1 MESIEREFRYF
12 RITEPADKKDALII
26 YGGKDISRLER
37 SLRDEEGEDEYKVL
51 KNKLNKYYLPKKNKH
66 HARYLFLKMKPF
78 KDEYTVTYVM
88 RLREKAHE
96 CEFEATCDERI
107 LEHCIQTITNQDL
120 IKRAIS
126 KGWNLDK
133 FVEEAGQ
140 MEDTCLQMK
149 DMKGDPRNIGTF
161 SANKIQSNRSSY
173 KAHDF
178 EEDCGYCGF
187 DHGEGRKCPAYG
199 KQCRN
204 CEKYNHFASVCRTE
218 KKKQQYRA
226 GNFRRGERSV
236 KKTTED
242 KIETDSNTDVSD
254 YDEDEDYFGETIQH
268 IMKIRKVKTIQG
280 VRDIEKTVTVRIDD
294 VDVRVEP
301 DSGADVNV
309 MDENQFVK
317 FQSKTYGSPVLEKS
331 KIKLSTLQN
340 SLPIKG
346 EFTTIIRNKTCGT
359 EAKFVVVKGK
369 INSPPLISKS
379 TLIELGMI
387 QIRTDGSFVKKN
399 KLRIPDSGPTFNS
412 EKHNQVTPG
421 RQIAN
426 KEVNLLRKHSKKTQQ
441 ISKVKR
447 KIHIQIR
454 SRRFIEDITQT

>member
-1 MESIEREFRYF
+1 
-12 RITEPADKKDALII
+12 
-26 YGGKDISRLER
+26 
-37 SLRDEEGEDEYKVL
+37 
-51 KNKLNKYYLPKKNKH
+51 
-66 HARYLFLKMKPF
+66 
-78 KDEYTVTYVM
+78 
-88 RLREKAHE
+88 
-96 CEFEATCDERI
+96 
-107 LEHCIQTITNQDL
+107 
-120 IKRAIS
+120 
-126 KGWNLDK
+126 
-133 FVEEAGQ
+133 

-149 DMKGDPRNIGTF
+149 DMKGDPRDIGTF

-340 SLPIKG
+340 SLSIKG
-346 EFTTIIRNKTCGT
+346 EFKTTIRNKTCGT
-359 EAKFVVVKGK
+359 ETKFIVVKGK

-379 TLIELGMI
+379 TLMELGMLE
-387 QIRTDGSFVKKN
+387 IRTDVFVKKN
-399 KLRIPDSGPTFNS
+399 QLRIPDNRPPFNS
-412 EKHNQVTPG
+412 KKLAIDKGFKHYQVTPG

-426 KEVNLLRKHSKKTQQ
+426 KEVNLFRKPINKTQQ
-441 ISKVKR
+441 ITKLKKKNTKTAKQEINRRYHSNLYEEIDKR
-447 KIHIQIR
+447 DRQCKEKIKGYAENRNRKMKKMGPPQDMRGRGQWTYKIMGPPQD
-454 SRRFIEDITQT
+454 RRGRGRIKRTLEKSGNQD

>member
-1 MESIEREFRYF
+1 MESIEREFRYSG
-12 RITEPADKKDALII
+12 ITEPADKKDALII
-26 YGGKDISRLER
+26 YGGKIYSRLER

-149 DMKGDPRNIGTF
+149 DMKGDPRDIGTF

-187 DHGEGRKCPAYG
+187 DHGEGR
-199 KQCRN
+199 N
-204 CEKYNHFASVCRTE
+204 VLH
-218 KKKQQYRA
+218 
-226 GNFRRGERSV
+226 
-236 KKTTED
+236 
-242 KIETDSNTDVSD
+242 
-254 YDEDEDYFGETIQH
+254 
-268 IMKIRKVKTIQG
+268 MG

-379 TLIELGMI
+379 TLIGLGMI

-399 KLRIPDSGPTFNS
+399 KLRIPDSGPT
-412 EKHNQVTPG
+412 
-421 RQIAN
+421 
-426 KEVNLLRKHSKKTQQ
+426 
-441 ISKVKR
+441 
-447 KIHIQIR
+447 
-454 SRRFIEDITQT
+454 